1 MRTIIFIIFFL
12 VISSEILFSQNELQ
26 AQYAKA
32 DSLYNKEDYFDAI
45 TEFKRLL
52 FFDKDSI
59 YTFKANEM
67 IGTCYKEGAKFS
79 HAILY
84 FTYAEL
90 AAKNPEE
97 VYDSRTNIIKVNIL
111 RRTTSNAIRL
121 LDSLSNDSRFKDKK
135 NDIYYWKGWAYIFA
149 DDWENA
155 SKEFEKISED
165 HPLKKLADKVISE
178 RYSVTEAKIL
188 SAIIPG
194 AGQIYTGNIISGLL
208 SLGWN
213 ALWGYLTVNSIIQH
227 RVLDGI
233 FVGDLLWLRFYSGNL
248 QNAAKFA
255 NQRNIAISNKALNYL
270 QFQYNGEKP

>member
-1 MRTIIFIIFFL
+1 M
-12 VISSEILFSQNELQ
+12 ISNQLLFSQNELK

-32 DSLYNKEDYFDAI
+32 YSLYNKEDYFDAI

-52 FFDKDSI
+52 FFDEDSI

-67 IGTCYKEGAKFS
+67 IGKCYKEGAKFS
-79 HAILY
+79 EAILY
-84 FTYAEL
+84 FTYAEF
-90 AAKNPEE
+90 AAKNPAEI
-97 VYDSRTNIIKVNIL
+97 YDSRINIIKVNIL

-121 LDSLSNDSRFKDKK
+121 LDSLLHDSRFKNKK

-155 SKEFEKISED
+155 SKEFGKISEN
-165 HPLKKLADKVISE
+165 HPLKNLADKVVSE

-194 AGQIYTGNIISGLL
+194 AGQIYTGHIISGLL

-213 ALWGYLTVNSIIQH
+213 ALWGFLTVNSIIQH

-248 QNAAKFA
+248 QNAGKFA
-255 NQRNIAISNKALNYL
+255 NQKNTAISDKALNYL
-270 QFQYNGEKP
+270 QFLYNGKKP